1 MSKAASYLALCGG
14 VGGAKLADGLAQV
27 LPPDRLTVAVNVGDD
42 FEHLGLTICPDL
54 DSVCYALADVEN
66 HVTGWGRAGETWG
79 VMEALGGLQGDTWF
93 RLGDKDLALHLLRL
107 RALRRGDTLSAVTA
121 ELCRRLGIA
130 HRVTPISDQ
139 PVRTMVDSDE
149 GLLPFQRYFVERQ
162 CQPRV
167 TGFRFDGALEA
178 RLAPAVEAALASPD
192 LAGILI
198 CPSNPYVSIG
208 PMLAVPG
215 LREHLLRKRVPVLAV
230 SPIVH
235 GAALKGPAAK
245 MMSEL
250 GVPVTSLSVAR
261 TYGNLIDALL
271 IDPADAAECAQRG
284 PADAEFVLAP
294 SVMRSREDR
303 AQLARACLDWF
314 QSRLTGAQNS
324 SD

>member
-1 MSKAASYLALCGG
+1 MSNAASYLALCGG

-42 FEHLGLTICPDL
+42 FEHLGLAICPDL

-121 ELCRRLGIA
+121 ELCSRLGIA

-271 IDPADAAECAQRG
+271 IDPADAAECVQRS